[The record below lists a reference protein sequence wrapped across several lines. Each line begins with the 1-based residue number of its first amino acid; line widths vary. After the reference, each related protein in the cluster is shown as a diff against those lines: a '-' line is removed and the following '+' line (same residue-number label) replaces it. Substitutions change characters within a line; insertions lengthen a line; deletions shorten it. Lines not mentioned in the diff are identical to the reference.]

1 MARHVLNPDTVA
13 PPCNPT
19 YSMAAVA
26 ESGRLLF
33 IAGQVA
39 TDRSGRT
46 VGADIETQTRQVF
59 ENLRLILEA
68 AGATL
73 DDVVNTDVFL
83 VNVARDLEG
92 YLRVRRGYFPENP
105 PPSTLVQVS
114 ALVDPDYLVEV
125 KAVAELPRQSGTATS
140 GPR

>member
-1 MARHVLNPDTVA
+1 MARRVLNPHTVA

-19 YSMAAVA
+19 YSMAAIA

-39 TDRSGRT
+39 VDRSGET
-46 VGADIETQTRQVF
+46 VGDNIETQTRQVF

-73 DDVVNTDVFL
+73 DDVVSTDVFL
-83 VNVARDLEG
+83 VSVARDLEG
-92 YLRVRRGYFPENP
+92 YMKVRQEYFSERP
-105 PPSTLVQVS
+105 PPSTLVEVA
-114 ALVDPDYLVEV
+114 ALVDPDYLVEIRT
-125 KAVAELPRQSGTATS
+125 VAELRG
-140 GPR
+140 

>member
-1 MARHVLNPDTVA
+1 MAREVLNPSTVA

-19 YSMAAVA
+19 YSMAAIT
-26 ESGRLLF
+26 EGKRLLF

-39 TDRSGRT
+39 VDRSGAL
-46 VGADIETQTRQVF
+46 VGHDIETQARQVF

-83 VNVARDLEG
+83 VDIARDLEG
-92 YLRVRRGYFPENP
+92 YLRVRQQYFPHNP
-105 PPSTLVQVS
+105 PPSTLIQVP
-114 ALVDPDYLVEV
+114 ALVSPDYLIEI
-125 KAVAELPRQSGTATS
+125 KAVAALHA
-140 GPR
+140 